1 MDPTPTTGQ
10 SPSTPSSAD
19 ILNKEV
25 IKHKAVSLDNLVMIL
40 EEAYKKLN
48 DINHANL
55 ILAIGSTGC
64 GKSTML
70 TSLMFGPDALENKK
84 TKKEIEVPMPGG
96 GFKKKMIVQTAID
109 QKEN

>member
-1 MDPTPTTGQ
+1 MVDATATPTPTDGM
-10 SPSTPSSAD
+10 SGTPNSED

-25 IKHKAVSLDNLVMIL
+25 IKDMAVTLDNLVLIL
-40 EEAYKKLN
+40 EEAYKKLT

-70 TSLMFGPDALENKK
+70 SSLMFGPDALEMKK
-84 TKKEIEVPMPGG
+84 TKKEIDVPVPGG
-96 GFKKKMIVQTAID
+96 TFRKKMIIQSNID
-109 QKEN
+109 